1 MTVTVLFFSSLQ
13 DLVGASEI
21 EETLAEDR
29 EWTLD
34 ALLETLYERHPN
46 LRDWDGR
53 LLLAVNQQWA
63 ERDQALIAGDEIAIM
78 PPVQGG

>member
-29 EWTLD
+29 KWTLG
-34 ALLETLYERHPN
+34 ALLETLYERHPR

-63 ERDQALIAGDEIAIM
+63 ERDQALKAGDEIAIM

>member
-1 MTVTVLFFSSLQ
+1 MTVKVLYFSSLQ

-21 EETLAEDR
+21 EETLAEGR
-29 EWTLD
+29 AWTLAD
-34 ALLETLYERHPN
+34 LLETLFERHPK

-53 LLLAVNQQWA
+53 LLLAINQEWA
-63 ERDQALIAGDEIAIM
+63 ERDQPLAPGDEVAIM